1 MLDRVTGMQVF
12 VRVATLGSFSAA
24 ARALDL
30 SQTMVTKHV
39 AALEDRLGIKLLHRS
54 TRKLVLTEGGRNYLT
69 ACERILAE
77 IEEAEASASLD
88 RIEPRGTLR
97 LNVPLT
103 FGFRQVVPALT
114 EFSRLYPAVSF
125 DLGLADRY
133 VDLMEEG
140 WDLAIRIGQLK
151 DSSLVARRLAAC
163 RTIVCAAPAYLK
175 QHGIPQTPDDLI
187 RHNCLAYTLPSAI
200 GANRWTFGTDG
211 DIVVPIQGNLRA
223 NNGDALLAAAVAG
236 QGLIYQP
243 TFIVGDSLR
252 EGSLVP
258 VLSNYPTYEPAIHA
272 VLPSGRQAP
281 AKVRVFVA
289 FLAERFG
296 PEPEWDRDL

>member
-12 VRVATLGSFSAA
+12 VRVAMLGSFSAA

-39 AALEDRLGIKLLHRS
+39 AALEDRLGVKLLHRS

-175 QHGIPQTPDDLI
+175 QHGIPQTPDDLA

-200 GANRWTFGTDG
+200 GANRWTFGTEG

>member
-1 MLDRVTGMQVF
+1 VLDRVTGMQAF

-175 QHGIPQTPDDLI
+175 QHGIPQTPDDLV

>member
-1 MLDRVTGMQVF
+1 
-12 VRVATLGSFSAA
+12 
-24 ARALDL
+24 
-30 SQTMVTKHV
+30 
-39 AALEDRLGIKLLHRS
+39 
-54 TRKLVLTEGGRNYLT
+54 
-69 ACERILAE
+69 
-77 IEEAEASASLD
+77 
-88 RIEPRGTLR
+88 
-97 LNVPLT
+97 
-103 FGFRQVVPALT
+103 
-114 EFSRLYPAVSF
+114 
-125 DLGLADRY
+125 
-133 VDLMEEG
+133 VD
-140 WDLAIRIGQLK
+140 DLA
-151 DSSLVARRLAAC
+151 
-163 RTIVCAAPAYLK
+163 
-175 QHGIPQTPDDLI
+175 
-187 RHNCLAYTLPSAI
+187 RHNCLGYTLPSVI
-200 GANRWTFGTDG
+200 GANRWAFGIDG

-281 AKVRVFVA
+281 AKVRAFVA

>member
-39 AALEDRLGIKLLHRS
+39 AALEDRLGVKLLHRS

-88 RIEPRGTLR
+88 RVEPRGTLR

-140 WDLAIRIGQLK
+140 WDLAIRIGRLK
-151 DSSLVARRLAAC
+151 DSSLVARRLAAS
-163 RTIVCAAPAYLK
+163 RTIIFATPAYLK
-175 QHGIPQTPDDLI
+175 QHGIPQTVDDLAQ
-187 RHNCLAYTLPSAI
+187 HNCLGYTLPSVI
-200 GANRWTFGTDG
+200 GANRWAFGIDG

-281 AKVRVFVA
+281 AKVRAFVA

>member
-39 AALEDRLGIKLLHRS
+39 AALEDRLGVKLLHRS
-54 TRKLVLTEGGRNYLT
+54 TRKLVLTEGGRNYLA

-103 FGFRQVVPALT
+103 FGFRQIVPALS
-114 EFSRLYPAVSF
+114 EFSRVYPAVSF

-140 WDLAIRIGQLK
+140 WDLAIRIGKLK
-151 DSSLVARRLAAC
+151 DSSLVARRLAPC
-163 RTIVCAAPAYLK
+163 RTLVCGSPSYLK
-175 QHGIPQTPDDLI
+175 QHGTPQNLDDLT
-187 RHNCLAYTLPSAI
+187 RHNCLGYTLPSAI
-200 GANRWTFGTDG
+200 GANSWAFGIDG
-211 DIVVPIQGNLRA
+211 DSVVPIQGNLRA

-252 EGSLVP
+252 DGSLVP
-258 VLSNYPTYEPAIHA
+258 VLTGYPTYEPAIHA

-281 AKVRVFVA
+281 AKVRAFVA

-296 PEPEWDRDL
+296 TEPEWDRGL